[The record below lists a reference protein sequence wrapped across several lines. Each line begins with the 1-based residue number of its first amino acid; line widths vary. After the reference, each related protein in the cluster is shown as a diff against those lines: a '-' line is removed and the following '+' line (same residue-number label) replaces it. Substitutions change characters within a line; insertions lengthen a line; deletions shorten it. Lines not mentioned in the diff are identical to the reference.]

1 MGRLELW
8 KGHLGVVPVEV
19 VAAPGIP
26 VNNKITLHSLLN
38 GLLFGIVPMRVN
50 LDC

>member
-8 KGHLGVVPVEV
+8 KGPLGVVPVEV

-38 GLLFGIVPMRVN
+38 GLLFWNCP
-50 LDC
+50 